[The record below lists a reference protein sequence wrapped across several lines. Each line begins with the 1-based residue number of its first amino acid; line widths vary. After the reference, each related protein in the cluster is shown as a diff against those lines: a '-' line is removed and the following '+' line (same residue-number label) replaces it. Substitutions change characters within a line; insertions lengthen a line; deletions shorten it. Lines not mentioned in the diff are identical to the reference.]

1 MENVK
6 MEYEK
11 EAKIFVDAI
20 KKLGQNEDAL
30 SNFESYL
37 SMHFGKWLECYA
49 KIPEELAYEVK
60 SFSEMYDLEGK

>member
-20 KKLGQNEDAL
+20 KKLGQNEDNL

-37 SMHFGKWLECYA
+37 SMHFGNWLKRFA
-49 KIPEELAYEVK
+49 NTPETLVYEMK
-60 SFSEMYDLEGK
+60 SFSQMYDSERK